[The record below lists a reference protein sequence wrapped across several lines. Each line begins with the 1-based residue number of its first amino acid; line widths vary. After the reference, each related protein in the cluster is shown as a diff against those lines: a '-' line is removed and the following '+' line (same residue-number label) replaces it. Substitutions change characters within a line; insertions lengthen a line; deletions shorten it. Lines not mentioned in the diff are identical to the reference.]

1 MTESLKRKAYRSTF
15 WSAVDAF
22 GTRGVQF
29 VIGIVLARLL
39 EPAQFGLLAML
50 TVFMA
55 IAQSLLDSGFSA
67 ALIQKKQ
74 LSQEDASS
82 VFYFNVVIS
91 VIMAVLMCWAAP
103 WIAAFFRQPTL
114 IALSRGMS
122 LVLVINAFGAVQA
135 TLLRRN
141 LDFKVQTQISLVSG
155 VGSGAV
161 GILMAYR
168 GFGVWSLVGQQIA
181 AAAIKSAMLWGTNRW
196 RPGFVFCF
204 GSLGQMFNYGMWV
217 MLSGLLNQI
226 FINLYDIVIGR
237 VFSPAALGFY
247 TRARRLEEMP
257 SQTLSQIITRVSFPV
272 FSAIQDDDVRL
283 KNGLRKAISML
294 MFVNCPVMLGL
305 AAVARPL
312 VIVLLTEK
320 WLPCVPYVQLLCVA
334 GMLLP
339 LHTLNLNMLMAKGRS
354 DLFFNLE
361 VLKKSFVVVS
371 IWIFWRW
378 GITAL
383 ICGQIIT
390 SMLSYLLNSYYTGK
404 FLKYPAIEQL
414 RDVGM
419 YIVLAAAM
427 AGGVYWVGF
436 WGIERPLPLLLT
448 QVAVGAVL
456 YPLLCWGLQLP
467 AFREAAT
474 LLFGRLGR
482 DRAGVAAAERILLRR

>member
-1 MTESLKRKAYRSTF
+1 MSDGLKHKTYNAAR
-15 WSAVDAF
+15 WSAVDAL

-67 ALIQKKQ
+67 ALIQKKEV
-74 LSQEDASS
+74 SQEDAGS

-91 VIMAVLMCWAAP
+91 VVLAGAMCLAGP
-103 WIAAFFRQPTL
+103 WIAAFFRQP
-114 IALSRGMS
+114 ALTALARGMS

-141 LDFKVQTQISLVSG
+141 LDFKVQTQISIVSG
-155 VGSGAV
+155 VGSGVV

-181 AAAIKSAMLWGTNRW
+181 AAILKSAMLWVMNPW
-196 RPGFVFCF
+196 RPGFVFCLRSLNHMF
-204 GSLGQMFNYGMWV
+204 GYGMWV

-226 FINLYDIVIGR
+226 FINMYDIVIGR
-237 VFSPAALGFY
+237 LFSPAALGFY

-257 SQTLSQIITRVSFPV
+257 SQTLSQIVTRVSFPV

-294 MFVNCPVMLGL
+294 MFANCPVMLGL
-305 AAVARPL
+305 AVVARPL

-320 WLPCVPYVQLLCVA
+320 WLPSVPYLQLLCV
-334 GMLLP
+334 GGVLLP

-361 VLKKSFVVVS
+361 VFKKSFVVIS
-371 IWIFWRW
+371 ILIFWRW

-404 FLKYPAIEQL
+404 FLKYPAIEQM

-427 AGGVYWVGF
+427 AGGVCVLGQT
-436 WGIERPLPLLLT
+436 GIESSFWLLIT
-448 QVAVGAVL
+448 QMTSGFVL
-456 YPLLCWGLQLP
+456 YLVLCWQFQLP
-467 AFREAAT
+467 AFVETVEMA
-474 LLFGRLGR
+474 GRRWGQHH
-482 DRAGVAAAERILLRR
+482 RAVAELERILLRR